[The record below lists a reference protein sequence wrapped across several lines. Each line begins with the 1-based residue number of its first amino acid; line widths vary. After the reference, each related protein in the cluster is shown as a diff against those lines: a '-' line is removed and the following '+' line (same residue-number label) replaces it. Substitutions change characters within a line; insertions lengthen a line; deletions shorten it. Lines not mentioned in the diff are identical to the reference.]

1 MILIVVK
8 FQVLPD
14 RRDEW
19 TTIMDE
25 YCAAV
30 RAEPG
35 SRSFEV
41 FTNDETPDQ
50 FVLVEEFESQEAGE
64 AHVKTEHFASTMPRL
79 KEVIAETPK
88 IVYLDLPGDG
98 WSEMGELKK

>member
-64 AHVKTEHFASTMPRL
+64 AHVKTEHFALGDAPAQGGHRGDP
-79 KEVIAETPK
+79 E
-88 IVYLDLPGDG
+88 DRLPGPCPATG
-98 WSEMGELKK
+98 GRRWAS